1 MPARFRALRTDP
13 AALLVMRTD
22 PEARYD
28 RFDQVLAEVK
38 RAGTT
43 RLGFAG
49 NEAMVE
55 VEIFSLLTH
64 KYYSGIL
71 TVHNF
76 DSLFSMDF
84 LSRRVIR

>member
-1 MPARFRALRTDP
+1 MVMPARFKALRADP

-38 RAGTT
+38 RAGIT

-55 VEIFSLLTH
+55 
-64 KYYSGIL
+64 
-71 TVHNF
+71 
-76 DSLFSMDF
+76 
-84 LSRRVIR
+84 

>member
-1 MPARFRALRTDP
+1 MVRCGPIKIIALRSGWR
-13 AALLVMRTD
+13 AAVLLVMRTD

-38 RAGTT
+38 RAGIT

-55 VEIFSLLTH
+55 
-64 KYYSGIL
+64 
-71 TVHNF
+71 
-76 DSLFSMDF
+76 
-84 LSRRVIR
+84 